1 MHPSKQDTEDAKV
14 FLYGTVTQ
22 HLQELRNLFSSKD
35 VTEGYNNEELV
46 QMLVVDGCALL
57 YFMCN
62 INDRNP
68 KPLMLKF
75 DQLWCIWREII
86 LLENQLSAKLLNL
99 HTGTVIND
107 LTPYLYHNLIAYEM
121 CPAFNHDFEFFSY
134 FSLMDSLIDDA
145 EDVKDL
151 RAAGVLQNL
160 LGSDEDVAK
169 LFNELGHVL
178 SHKHLNDYR

>member
-1 MHPSKQDTEDAKV
+1 M
-14 FLYGTVTQ
+14 YGTVTQ

-75 DQLWCIWREII
+75 DQLCG
-86 LLENQLSAKLLNL
+86 QLMLP
-99 HTGTVIND
+99 GTVIND